1 MIALSS
7 IEELQAAKNKIEQL
21 NLSAPNLF
29 DKLVHVVT
37 LTKQMQL
44 RYEYLGSLI
53 MEEDSTRFV
62 NQHIRTSLL
71 DLYQKE
77 VQNLKHPTEKQEVEQ
92 LFSMYKSIGYENICK
107 MILGESPESL
117 KGVAEKI
124 C

>member
-21 NLSAPNLF
+21 NLFSPNLF
-29 DKLVHVVT
+29 DNLVHVVT

-53 MEEDSTRFV
+53 MEEDSNRFV

-71 DLYQKE
+71 ELYQKE
-77 VQNLKHPTEKQEVEQ
+77 VQNLKHHPEDQEVEQ
-92 LFSMYKSIGYENICK
+92 LFSMYRSIGYKNICK
-107 MILGESPESL
+107 MVLGESPESL